1 MFLYCLYIAVYSIPL
16 LSQSSASYQ
25 HASPHRSAAVEE
37 GEGGDKEVAKEE
49 VKSSGTAPERVLYHV
64 IMMLVSR

>member
-1 MFLYCLYIAVYSIPL
+1 M
-16 LSQSSASYQ
+16 
-25 HASPHRSAAVEE
+25 EEGEGE

-64 IMMLVSR
+64 IMMLVRRSVF